1 MTQPGKLV
9 LFICIVYVSLNFI
22 AGYVQT
28 IEGEGMPLYG
38 KDSFGDLFVE
48 YNVVLPVELN
58 SDIRRSKSHSKVSI
72 IHCPDNILQSS
83 PRHFTDQAI
92 VIGMSCSL

>member
-1 MTQPGKLV
+1 VTQPGKLV
-9 LFICIVYVSLNFI
+9 LFICIVYVPLNFI

-58 SDIRRSKSHSKVSI
+58 SDIRQSKSQSKVSI
-72 IHCPDNILQSS
+72 IHCLDNIYRARRGILRIKPS
-83 PRHFTDQAI
+83 R
-92 VIGMSCSL
+92 